1 MKRSTQRRRF
11 AAFVLAAVLTLIVGS
26 VTPAVAVD
34 NSVPPPSLTSIRML
48 SPAVMYPDDETFQV
62 RVGQIGYGGLFYEDS
77 LGGTHRVCFDECGA
91 GYADTAV
98 GELTGWPQGPAVL
111 SHIEV
116 MSWPGDQRVVYWRD
130 GRVEKFP
137 SDMQDPPPVTIDWAS
152 LDFRLDP
159 LREYSNSP
167 KLQVEGPPSV
177 GFTLKM
183 ELAALDPKPTRVEYG
198 WMHLDSLQQQIGSGL
213 TYVTRA
219 ADIGHRIVA
228 RVRAYNRGYVTYE
241 SFSTPTTP
249 VATPVQVSPAPV
261 VMTDRDGTAND
272 TYTIPETVGIDYLV
286 GGAGSQRVVSAGTY
300 SYSTDG
306 DFFAGARAKPD
317 YVLAPGAV
325 ATWWMRFKNTPFLVA
340 PAAVTFTDKD
350 GTNEDTYTVPAT
362 AGIDYLV
369 GGRVVAAGKYPA
381 MGKVTATAR
390 PKTDYALAAGAPASW
405 STTFKATPYSVSPTP
420 VTFTDKVGTK
430 DDTYTV
436 PATTGVEYLID
447 GEVVAAGTYP
457 GTWVVIVSARAKK
470 DYVLAPGAPALWV
483 AAFKG
488 SLSGAVPTITGTA
501 KVGSTLTA
509 VPGTWGPPL
518 VGLAYQW
525 KAGGAV
531 ILGATSSTYKPTS
544 AHLGKTLTVAV
555 TGSKAGFANLTK
567 TSPATA
573 AVAKGSLVGPTP
585 QITGIAKVGSTLT
598 GNPGTWSPSTISP
611 RYQWY
616 RSGVAIIGATAL
628 TYKPTSADVGKT
640 LTFRVTAYKIG
651 YTTAVKTSPATAAV
665 VK

>member
-1 MKRSTQRRRF
+1 
-11 AAFVLAAVLTLIVGS
+11 
-26 VTPAVAVD
+26 
-34 NSVPPPSLTSIRML
+34 ML
-48 SPAVMYPDDETFQV
+48 SPAVMYPDQDINQDQVVV
-62 RVGQIGYGGLFYEDS
+62 RVGAIGYGNLFYEDS
-77 LGGTHRVCFDECGA
+77 LGATHDVCFDECGA
-91 GYADTAV
+91 GYANTAV
-98 GELTGWPQGPAVL
+98 GDLNGWPLGPVSL

-116 MSWPGDQRVVYWRD
+116 RSWPDDKRVVYWRD

-137 SDMQDPPPVTIDWAS
+137 SDMKDPAPVAIDWAS

-198 WMHLDSLQQQIGSGL
+198 WMHLDSLQQLIGSSP
-213 TYVTRA
+213 TYMTRA
-219 ADIGHRIVA
+219 ADIGHSIVA

-249 VATPVQVSPAPV
+249 VATPVQVTPAPI

-286 GGAGSQRVVSAGTY
+286 GGAGLQKVVSAGTY
-300 SYSTDG
+300 SYSYSTDG
-306 DFFAGARAKPD
+306 IFFAGARAKPD
-317 YVLAPGAV
+317 YILAPGAV

-350 GTNEDTYTVPAT
+350 GTNEDTYSVPAT
-362 AGIDYLV
+362 TGIDYLV

-390 PKTDYALAAGAPASW
+390 PKTDYALAPGALASW
-405 STTFKATPYSVSPTP
+405 SMTFKATPFPVSPAA
-420 VTFTDKVGTK
+420 VTFIDKVGTK

-436 PATTGVEYLID
+436 PATTGVEYLVD
-447 GEVVAAGTYP
+447 GQVVAAGTYP
-457 GTWVVIVSARAKK
+457 GTWVVIVSARAKMG
-470 DYVLAPGAPALWV
+470 YVLAPGAPALWV

-488 SLSGAVPTITGTA
+488 SLSGAAPTITGAA

-509 VPGTWGPPL
+509 VPGTWGPAP
-518 VGLAYQW
+518 VSLAYQW
-525 KAGGAV
+525 KAGGVV
-531 ILGATSSTYKPTS
+531 IPGATSSTYKPTS
-544 AHLGKTLTVAV
+544 AHVGKTLTVTA
-555 TGSKAGFANLTK
+555 TGSKAGFANMAK
-567 TSPATA
+567 TSSATA
-573 AVAKGSLVGPTP
+573 AVVKGSLVGPTP
-585 QITGIAKVGSTLT
+585 MITGTAKVGSTLT
-598 GNPGTWSPSTISP
+598 ANLGIWSPSTISP

-616 RSGVAIIGATAL
+616 RSGAAITGATSAA
-628 TYKPTSADVGKT
+628 YKPTSADVGKAMT
-640 LTFRVTAYKIG
+640 VRVTAYKTG
-651 YTTAVKTSPATAAV
+651 YTTAVKTSAATAAV